1 MTDIE
6 SRFDEKLIAFWRIL
20 ISENSDLFCNFAPN
34 RNEND
39 ITRYVQDENNRL
51 EVVKQEEAEGQGGI
65 LLGNVHL

>member
-1 MTDIE
+1 MF
-6 SRFDEKLIAFWRIL
+6 R
-20 ISENSDLFCNFAPN
+20 NFAPN

-51 EVVKQEEAEGQGGI
+51 EVVKQEEAEGQRGI